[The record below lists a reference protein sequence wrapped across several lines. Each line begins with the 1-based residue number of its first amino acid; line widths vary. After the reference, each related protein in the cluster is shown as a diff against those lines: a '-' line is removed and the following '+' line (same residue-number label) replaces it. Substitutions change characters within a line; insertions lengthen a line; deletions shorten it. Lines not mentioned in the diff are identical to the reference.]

1 MGRATGLIG
10 ILIVLVTTQSI
21 GQGLVTGADIRGTV
35 RDASG
40 VVMYD
45 ASVVAT
51 NVETGISRPAR
62 TDRDGRYTLTGLPP
76 GSYRV
81 SAAYMSFATQVR
93 NDVAL
98 LLGQVVS
105 LDFSLPPAAQ
115 ELIVVLPTMPL
126 LEVDR
131 PVSRR

>member
-10 ILIVLVTTQSI
+10 ILIVLLTTQSI

-62 TDRDGRYTLTGLPP
+62 TDRDGRYTLTGLATRVLSSFSGVHVVCDA
-76 GSYRV
+76 GS
-81 SAAYMSFATQVR
+81 
-93 NDVAL
+93 
-98 LLGQVVS
+98 
-105 LDFSLPPAAQ
+105 
-115 ELIVVLPTMPL
+115 
-126 LEVDR
+126 
-131 PVSRR
+131 